1 LKLRNFRGRVP
12 RKFLFSGCVLCDQRE
27 WPRPAS
33 LALRAIHLLR
43 GAGCILF
50 EKIEDF
56 REKENGSAF
65 RRSRIFSSVQFGKD
79 SAAAAVAA
87 TAAIV
92 PAAAAAA
99 EQDDDENDDPKA
111 AAAATII
118 TTHSIASIAKI

>member
-1 LKLRNFRGRVP
+1 V
-12 RKFLFSGCVLCDQRE
+12 
-27 WPRPAS
+27 
-33 LALRAIHLLR
+33 R

-56 REKENGSAF
+56 REKENGSAK

-99 EQDDDENDDPKA
+99 EQDDDEDDDPKA

-118 TTHSIASIAKI
+118 TTHSIASETKI